1 MEGMIG
7 FFIAFCA
14 FSWTILGGCIYY
26 NFREL
31 NLLKEDGPV
40 VVVYF
45 LTLWPFILIFRAIE
59 KLVKYYKRYFK

>member
-14 FSWTILGGCIYY
+14 FGWAIFGGCIYY

-45 LTLWPFILIFRAIE
+45 LTLWPFILIFRGIE
-59 KLVKYYKRYFK
+59 KLIAYYKRYLK